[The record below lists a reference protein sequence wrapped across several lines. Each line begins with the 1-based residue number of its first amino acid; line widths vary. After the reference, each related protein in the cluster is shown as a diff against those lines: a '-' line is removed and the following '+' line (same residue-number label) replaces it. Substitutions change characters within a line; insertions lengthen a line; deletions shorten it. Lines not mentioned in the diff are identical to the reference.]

1 MGRPRKNMSTKELVA
16 NAEEE
21 VLKTK
26 EAYDKAVAKLK
37 DLRDKQ
43 DKEQQRE
50 LLNAISKS
58 KWSYE
63 QIMQF
68 VQKDPADFDDE

>member
-1 MGRPRKNMSTKELVA
+1 M
-16 NAEEE
+16 
-21 VLKTK
+21 
-26 EAYDKAVAKLK
+26 AKLK
-37 DLRDKQ
+37 DLRYKQ
-43 DKEQQRE
+43 DKEQQRK

-68 VQKDPADFDDE
+68 VQKDPADFHDE

>member
-1 MGRPRKNMSTKELVA
+1 M
-16 NAEEE
+16 
-21 VLKTK
+21 
-26 EAYDKAVAKLK
+26 AKLK